1 MVAALL
7 EWVLWLGA
15 FLYCLFKVYR
25 KAEHWSVKVLALL
38 VGITFTTLRC
48 VMKLWCFWTLL
59 IKALV

>member
-15 FLYCLFKVYR
+15 FLYCLFKVYW

-38 VGITFTTLRC
+38 VGIAFTALRC
-48 VMKLWCFWTLL
+48 VMKPRSFWILL
-59 IKALV
+59 IKAFV